1 MTTTT
6 TTTTT
11 VEDWSSSSPK
21 QQQQRSPTTRTSKQ
35 NTVPQPHHDDT
46 SSKVTPVPQDTPSS
60 TANYSQSAPA
70 APPSPPPCKLQLDG
84 RRRWALTLCAH
95 CRDYA
100 SLTCV
105 LTCYSKVA
113 HHREVKLVTDEGVR
127 ESLGVLSE
135 KQLVFED
142 QGDGDAAA
150 AAAAAVLPPTTGELG
165 RIVRLNQD
173 AVDRG
178 ILCTVS
184 CEQCAG
190 QPLGQCIDAGHQ
202 QQVKRV
208 DARHTKFAHLQF
220 LRHTRK
226 YCRTD

>member
-1 MTTTT
+1 MTTAT

-11 VEDWSSSSPK
+11 VEHWSASSS
-21 QQQQRSPTTRTSKQ
+21 QQHQQRSPITRTSKQ

-46 SSKVTPVPQDTPSS
+46 NSKVTAVPEDIHSS
-60 TANYSQSAPA
+60 TAHDS
-70 APPSPPPCKLQLDG
+70 PPPPLSPPPCKLVLDG
-84 RRRWALTLCAH
+84 RRRWALILCAH

-127 ESLGVLSE
+127 ESIGVLSE

-142 QGDGDAAA
+142 QDGGKTAAN
-150 AAAAAVLPPTTGELG
+150 AAAAAVLPPTTGDLG
-165 RIVRLNQD
+165 RVVRLNQD

-190 QPLGQCIDAGHQ
+190 QPLGQCIDAGHN
-202 QQVKRV
+202 QQVKG
-208 DARHTKFAHLQF
+208 
-220 LRHTRK
+220 
-226 YCRTD
+226 